1 MRHGRGIFIGLDG
14 SIYEG
19 YWKFD
24 KMSGFGRKVFI
35 DGSVYEGDWL
45 DGSQNGQGKHSLANG
60 DTYLGEFKD
69 NNYDGHGTQT
79 LRSGQYIGN
88 FRLGKKHNEG
98 TFTWTDGSFY
108 KGQFVN
114 D

>member
-45 DGSQNGQGKHSLANG
+45 DGSQNG
-60 DTYLGEFKD
+60 
-69 NNYDGHGTQT
+69 
-79 LRSGQYIGN
+79 
-88 FRLGKKHNEG
+88 
-98 TFTWTDGSFY
+98 
-108 KGQFVN
+108 
-114 D
+114 